1 MASDYFLL
9 AIRWLHAIAA
19 VAWVGGGIFYWLV
32 LRPALR
38 SDNPPSGVARVAAA
52 EFGQL
57 VGLAMGVLAVTGA
70 VLAVQRLTE
79 DTSTVT
85 YFSVLALKIALA
97 AWMFF
102 LVISSRK
109 GRTEA
114 DDGRGR
120 LRVAVNALGHVNT
133 TVVLGIVI
141 FLLSDVLRLIVER
154 GLIDG

>member
-1 MASDYFLL
+1 MAADYFLL
-9 AIRWLHAIAA
+9 AIRWLHAISA
-19 VAWVGGGIFYWLV
+19 VVWVGGGIFYWLV

-38 SDNPPSGVARVAAA
+38 GDNAPEGIARFAAV

-57 VGLAMGVLAVTGA
+57 VGLAMGVLVVTGGI
-70 VLAVQRLTE
+70 LAVQRLTE

-85 YFSVLALKIALA
+85 YVSVLAVKVALS

-102 LVISSRK
+102 LVLSRRR
-109 GRTEA
+109 GRAEPSE
-114 DDGRGR
+114 GRGR

-133 TVVLGIVI
+133 TVILGMGI

-154 GLIDG
+154 GLAG